1 MLNWVGLNCKYLLG
15 NFSYVYITVVKLRC
29 LKVKNLFKLRYRL
42 KNSKYFLSNL
52 QSKLAKGN
60 MLYTET

>member
-1 MLNWVGLNCKYLLG
+1 MLNWAGLNCNYLLG

-42 KNSKYFLSNL
+42 KNSMNIF
-52 QSKLAKGN
+52 
-60 MLYTET
+60 